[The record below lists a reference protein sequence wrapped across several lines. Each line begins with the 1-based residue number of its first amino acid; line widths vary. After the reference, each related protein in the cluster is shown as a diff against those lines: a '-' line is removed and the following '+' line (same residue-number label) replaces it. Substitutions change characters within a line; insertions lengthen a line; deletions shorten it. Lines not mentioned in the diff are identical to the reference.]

1 MTQKDSSAR
10 ALAIVEQTRWSA
22 ALSRDGGADV
32 TEIVEEAHEKYRIK
46 AGRLGGTYVARA
58 FPKPPSKAQGV
69 FAEAEGDSEQE
80 ALAALKAKIAA
91 RDVHREQ
98 ARRFDEAAGVSVPN
112 KEEFVEALHQTAL
125 TRPQVAMLKAHS
137 IAREEGM
144 TMDQL
149 AKAAGYK
156 SRDSAMKVF
165 CKAGEVIADYLGINV
180 EDESLSGPEGAALL
194 LASGPTPDQDT
205 PAIWIMHP
213 ELREAAQAV
222 LK

>member
-1 MTQKDSSAR
+1 MTQKTN
-10 ALAIVEQTRWSA
+10 ALAIVEQIRRSA
-22 ALSRDGGADV
+22 ELPGLVGADV

-98 ARRFDEAAGVSVPN
+98 ARRYDELARVFVPN
-112 KEEFVEALHQTAL
+112 REEFVEALHQTAL

-137 IAREEGM
+137 IARDKGM
-144 TMDQL
+144 TMDEL
-149 AKAAGYK
+149 ARSAGYR
-156 SRDSAMKVF
+156 SRDTAQKVF
-165 CKAGEVIADYLGINV
+165 CKVGEVIADYLGIEV
-180 EDESLSGPEGAALL
+180 EDDSLSGPHGAALL
-194 LASGPTPDQDT
+194 LAFLPAQDADAAT
-205 PAIWIMHP
+205 TWVMHP
-213 ELREAAQAV
+213 ELREAVHGV
-222 LK
+222 LR